1 MTAAALELAAWALGA
16 TEIVRGV
23 DLRIERGER
32 HALIGPN
39 GAGKSVLFHLI
50 SARFPLSAGRI
61 SLHGETISGKRP
73 YEVNRRGLSR
83 SFQVTNLFHRLS
95 VLENVRCAVLWPLG
109 YRYSFWRRVERLADV
124 NSARARCSSE
134 IGLAARADRA
144 RRNPLYAEQRALEI
158 GITIAGGAD
167 VILLDEPTAG
177 MSRTETEAAVG
188 LIRRISQGTHA
199 PHRRARHER
208 RLRARD
214 RISVLV
220 YGRSSQAARPPRSA
234 PTRRCG
240 RAYLGAAARGSP
252 RPPCL
257 LRQEPRAARR
267 GARRARG

>member
-1 MTAAALELAAWALGA
+1 MSVAALELAGVEKRFGA

-61 SLHGETISGKRP
+61 CLHGETISGRRP
-73 YEVNRRGLSR
+73 YEVNRRGLAR
-83 SFQVTNLFHRLS
+83 SFQVTNLFHRMS

-109 YRYSFWRRVERLADV
+109 YRYAFWRPVSRLTDANEHAREIVEK
-124 NSARARCSSE
+124 
-134 IGLAARADRA
+134 IGLAARADVPA
-144 RRNPLYAEQRALEI
+144 GILSYAEQRALEI

-177 MSRTETEAAVG
+177 MSRTETEAAVE
-188 LIRRISQGTHA
+188 LIRRISEGRTLLIVEHDMSVVFGLA
-199 PHRRARHER
+199 
-208 RLRARD
+208 D

-220 YGRSSQAARPPRSA
+220 YGRIVASGTPAEIRADPKVRE
-234 PTRRCG
+234 
-240 RAYLGAAARGSP
+240 AYLGAEAHA
-252 RPPCL
+252 
-257 LRQEPRAARR
+257 
-267 GARRARG
+267 